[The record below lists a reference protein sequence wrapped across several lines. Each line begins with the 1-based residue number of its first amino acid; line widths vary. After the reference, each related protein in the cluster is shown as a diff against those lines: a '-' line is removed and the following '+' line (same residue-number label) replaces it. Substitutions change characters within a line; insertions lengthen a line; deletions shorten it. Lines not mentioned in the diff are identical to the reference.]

1 MADRSLVTGGAGFIG
16 SNLVRALLGEGS
28 EVVVLDDLS
37 TGSRENLAE
46 VSDDVRWIEGSI
58 LDDSALREA
67 MEGVQRVFHL
77 AAQVSVPA
85 SMQDPSY
92 NDAVNCRGTQSVL
105 EAARA
110 AGVGRVV
117 YSASCAVYGNAPGPV
132 SYTHLRAHET

>member
-46 VSDDVRWIEGSI
+46 VSGDVRWIEGSI

-67 MEGVQRVFHL
+67 MEGVRPPWPHGAPSCL
-77 AAQVSVPA
+77 LYTSDAA
-85 SMQDPSY
+85 D
-92 NDAVNCRGTQSVL
+92 
-105 EAARA
+105 E
-110 AGVGRVV
+110 
-117 YSASCAVYGNAPGPV
+117 
-132 SYTHLRAHET
+132 